1 MSHSWGTSFSPPP
14 RPSLFPA
21 ILPCRLDKRSLRSE
35 NLHHLRLLLHIYISV
50 RTYYACVPHRW
61 CLSPGNFILHCD
73 TSHPDFCVILMYLQR
88 LSSMNWNDFCEWL
101 QEIVYKVRFYT
112 LNVVQNMR
120 KWLARLSDLKTNCW
134 INMTAFCVMAP
145 LKRRST
151 STQTTLRYLL
161 QGYHLHTRRNE
172 NLKSYKFLSTL
183 HLSAVTGPWMHR
195 SSFMKS
201 RLSKY
206 EILKDWLW

>member
-1 MSHSWGTSFSPPP
+1 MWHRRRCHTHGGHLSAPP
-14 RPSLFPA
+14 PSLFPA

-101 QEIVYKVRFYT
+101 QEMVYKVLFCT

-120 KWLARLSDLKTNCW
+120 KMTSKVIRFEDKLLNKYDSFLCYSASETSVYFNSDYTALCAARLS
-134 INMTAFCVMAP
+134 
-145 LKRRST
+145 
-151 STQTTLRYLL
+151 
-161 QGYHLHTRRNE
+161 
-172 NLKSYKFLSTL
+172 
-183 HLSAVTGPWMHR
+183 
-195 SSFMKS
+195 SSHS
-201 RLSKY
+201 P
-206 EILKDWLW
+206 